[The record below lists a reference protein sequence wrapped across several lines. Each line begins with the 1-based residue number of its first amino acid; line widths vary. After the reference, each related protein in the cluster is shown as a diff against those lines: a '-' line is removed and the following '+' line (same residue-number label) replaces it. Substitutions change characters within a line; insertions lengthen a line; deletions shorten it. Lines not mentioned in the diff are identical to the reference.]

1 MKILKTLII
10 LFIIVSCSN
19 KKTKN
24 QITEFDKILG
34 MENSQ
39 TLNSLVSDFEKDILI
54 KTYPRLKTEK
64 AYKQFLVDVNENQL
78 TFWNKIS
85 TQSRKKFN
93 DSKLKLEIY
102 EFPDSV
108 WIEGTDIKSRFAF
121 KNDDGTTDYG
131 IGFHSVNLKKNI
143 DSLIQAEYK
152 TPRMN
157 YVGKYMQAINKV
169 KEENDFLEAF
179 YDVKETAGFIHPEI
193 MAGILLKKN
202 PDFSNPITKGLIVM
216 EFGY

>member
-1 MKILKTLII
+1 MKILKTLIV
-10 LFIIVSCSN
+10 LFIIVSCSV
-19 KKTKN
+19 KKTEY
-24 QITEFDKILG
+24 QITEFDKVLG
-34 MENSQ
+34 AENSK

-54 KTYPRLKTEK
+54 KTYPNLNTEK
-64 AYKQFLVDVNENQL
+64 AYKQFLIDVNENKL

-85 TQSRKKFN
+85 SENRKKFN

-102 EFPDSV
+102 EYPDSV
-108 WIEGTDIKSRFAF
+108 WIDGNDIKSRFAF

-143 DSLIQAEYK
+143 DSLIEVKYK

-157 YVGKYMQAINKV
+157 YVGKYMQAINKI
-169 KEENDFLEAF
+169 KDENDFLKAF

-193 MAGILLKKN
+193 MAGIILKSK
-202 PDFSNPITKGLIVM
+202 PDFSSPITKGLIVM

>member
-1 MKILKTLII
+1 MKILKTLIV
-10 LFIIVSCSN
+10 LFIIVSCSV
-19 KKTKN
+19 KKTEY
-24 QITEFDKILG
+24 QITEFDKVLG
-34 MENSQ
+34 AENSK

-54 KTYPRLKTEK
+54 KTYPNLNTEK
-64 AYKQFLVDVNENQL
+64 AYKQFLIDVNENKL

-85 TQSRKKFN
+85 SENRKKFN

-102 EFPDSV
+102 EYPDSV
-108 WIEGTDIKSRFAF
+108 WIDGNDIKSRFAF

-143 DSLIQAEYK
+143 DSLIEVKYK

-157 YVGKYMQAINKV
+157 YVGKYMQAINKI
-169 KEENDFLEAF
+169 KDENDFLKAF
-179 YDVKETAGFIHPEI
+179 YDVKETTGFIHPEI
-193 MAGILLKKN
+193 MAGIILKSK
-202 PDFSNPITKGLIVM
+202 PDFSSPITKGLIVM